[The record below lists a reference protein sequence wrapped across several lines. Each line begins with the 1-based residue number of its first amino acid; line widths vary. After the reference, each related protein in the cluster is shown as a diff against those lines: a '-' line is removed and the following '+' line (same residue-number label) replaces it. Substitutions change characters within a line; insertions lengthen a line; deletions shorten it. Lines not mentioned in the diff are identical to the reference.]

1 MTETFDF
8 VFSDGFRG
16 DGLIYNGL
24 SYVSAKKHEKKIN
37 LNFSGSE
44 WVIKNML
51 QSMKQKIF
59 YQK

>member
-8 VFSDGFRG
+8 VFSDGFKG
-16 DGLIYNGL
+16 DGL

-44 WVIKNML
+44 WVIKNTL
-51 QSMKQKIF
+51 ESMKQKKF